1 MWYKYYVPISVL
13 DIEGTDRAE
22 KSEGIPGRLIRGLLR
37 AHGLICKDDN
47 KQVNTYVTKE
57 NIK

>member
-1 MWYKYYVPISVL
+1 MWRTYYVPSSVL
-13 DIEGTDRAE
+13 DIEDTYRAE
-22 KSEGIPGRLIRGLLR
+22 KSEGIFGRLRGLLR
-37 AHGLICKDDN
+37 DHGLILKDDN

>member
-1 MWYKYYVPISVL
+1 MWRTYYVPSCIL
-13 DIEGTDRAE
+13 DIEDTYRTE
-22 KSEGIPGRLIRGLLR
+22 KSEGILGRLRGLLR